1 MSAMPTVK
9 KVISRIGVPESHRIV
24 LHQFIIETGTD
35 KRMTSQRTARILA
48 QYCPGFRRRK
58 GRYASTAGV
67 QILPIMEKTEN
78 GWRALRLETGDDS
91 PSGYEP
97 PLPGRAGKLSS
108 ANNPF
113 ANLSKGVWL
122 RADIFEG

>member
-1 MSAMPTVK
+1 MSERDRV
-9 KVISRIGVPESHRIV
+9 V
-24 LHQFIIETGTD
+24 LHKFIIETGTD
-35 KRMTSQRTARILA
+35 KRMTSQRAAHILA

-78 GWRALRLETGDDS
+78 GWRALRLETDDDS

-97 PLPGRAGKLSS
+97 PLPGRAGKLKS

-122 RADIFEG
+122 RADILEW

>member
-1 MSAMPTVK
+1 MPTVK
-9 KVISRIGVPESHRIV
+9 VVISRAGTSENDRIV
-24 LHQFIIETGTD
+24 LHQFIIETDTE
-35 KRMTSQRTARILA
+35 KRMTSQRAARILA
-48 QYCPGFRRRK
+48 QYCPSFRRRK

-78 GWRALRLETGDDS
+78 GWCALRLETGDDL

-97 PLPGRAGKLSS
+97 PLPGRAGRMNS

-122 RADIFEG
+122 RADISEW